1 MSSYSE
7 LEKEVEISRLKH
19 SILEKKLK
27 AAKKEEEL
35 KRLITEIENA
45 ERLLEEKIK
54 G

>member
-1 MSSYSE
+1 MSYRE

-27 AAKKEEEL
+27 KAKKEEEL
-35 KRLITEIENA
+35 KRLDNEIIAA
-45 ERLLEEKIK
+45 EKLLKEKIK